1 MTKKKKC
8 KKAKT
13 YHEMSVKRYLSFH
26 TDFLGQFEIVDYDKP
41 WSIDIGWHIHQDVLG
56 SDEETIAHKS

>member
-13 YHEMSVKRYLSFH
+13 HHEMSVRWLSSH
-26 TDFLGQFEIVDYDKP
+26 IDFLGQFEIVDYGKS
-41 WSIDIGWHIHQDVLG
+41 WSTDG
-56 SDEETIAHKS
+56 

>member
-1 MTKKKKC
+1 MTKKKEC

-13 YHEMSVKRYLSFH
+13 HHEMSINKYFSSH
-26 TDFLGQFEIVDYDKP
+26 TDFLGQFEIVDYDKS

-56 SDEETIAHKS
+56 SDEETTAHKS